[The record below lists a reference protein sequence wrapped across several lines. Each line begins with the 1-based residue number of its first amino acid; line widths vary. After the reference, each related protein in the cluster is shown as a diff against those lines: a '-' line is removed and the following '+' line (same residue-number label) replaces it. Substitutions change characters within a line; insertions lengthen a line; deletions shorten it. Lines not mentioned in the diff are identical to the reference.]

1 MRCGFGRSLPDAIRV
16 MMQTSST
23 GESTMRGGISLLVD
37 ASRHGCARRRSST
50 RARGIARRRGIAR
63 NKFLGVL
70 VLLVLI
76 RIGDSH
82 AGEPTAFSF
91 APPKPD
97 FKSGATPRGEPLALT
112 TPTFEL
118 PKTYQAIG
126 PVTEDPVFPGDFRP
140 RRRPVMDREPDVA
153 ALEGAPMS
161 NGASVWQRLGEYRSH
176 GRVRLLTLW
185 ETGGSS
191 VSLQAGKK
199 GEPSLQWTSHS
210 MNHGGAT
217 RGLFDQLLP
226 AAMTNGGRSSHGAA
240 HPAISDPATR
250 PIRQS
255 DAGMGT
261 TK

>member
-1 MRCGFGRSLPDAIRV
+1 MT
-16 MMQTSST
+16 QYSST
-23 GESTMRGGISLLVD
+23 GESTLRGGVSLYVA
-37 ASRHGCARRRSST
+37 ASRRWGARRRS
-50 RARGIARRRGIAR
+50 GIRPRTSAHRRGSAR
-63 NKFLGVL
+63 DRFLGVL

-76 RIGDSH
+76 RIGDSQ

-91 APPKPD
+91 APPKLD
-97 FKSGATPRGEPLALT
+97 FKSGATPRGETLALT

-118 PKTYQAIG
+118 PKTYPAIG
-126 PVTEDPVFPGDFRP
+126 PVIEDPVFPGDFRP
-140 RRRPVMDREPDVA
+140 RRRPVMDRDPEVA
-153 ALEGAPMS
+153 ALADAPMS
-161 NGASVWQRLGEYRSH
+161 NGGSVWQRLGEYRSH

-185 ETGGSS
+185 ETGGGS

-226 AAMTNGGRSSHGAA
+226 AAMTNGGRSSHGAP
-240 HPAISDPATR
+240 HPTNSDPATR
-250 PIRQS
+250 PTRQS

>member
-1 MRCGFGRSLPDAIRV
+1 
-16 MMQTSST
+16 MMQPSST
-23 GESTMRGGISLLVD
+23 GKSTLRGAVSLHAG
-37 ASRHGCARRRSST
+37 ASRHGGARRRSST
-50 RARGIARRRGIAR
+50 RARDIARRHGIAR

-76 RIGDSH
+76 RAGDSQ
-82 AGEPTAFSF
+82 AGELTAFSF

-97 FKSGATPRGEPLALT
+97 FKSGATPRGQNLALT

-118 PKTYQAIG
+118 PKTYPALG
-126 PVTEDPVFPGDFRP
+126 PLMEDPVFPGDFRP
-140 RRRPVMDREPDVA
+140 RKRSVVDRDPDVA

-161 NGASVWQRLGEYRSH
+161 NGASVWQRLGEYRAH

-199 GEPSLQWTSHS
+199 GEPSLQWTSRS

-226 AAMTNGGRSSHGAA
+226 AAMTNGGRSSHGAP
-240 HPAISDPATR
+240 HPTIGDPATR
-250 PIRQS
+250 PTRQS